1 MKFKAIVLLSG
12 KTATGIEVPAH
23 VVDGLGGGKRP
34 AVTVNV
40 NGYAYRSTV
49 APMGGVF
56 MLPISA
62 DHRARAG
69 VAAGDEVL
77 VALTLDTEART
88 LAVPADFQTALAGDA
103 QARRFFEG
111 LSYSKRQRFTL
122 AIEQAKAPETR
133 QRRVDKAMSDLRAGR
148 A

>member
-1 MKFKAIVLLSG
+1 MKFKATILLSG

-34 AVTVNV
+34 AVTVNI

-62 DHRARAG
+62 DHREGAG
-69 VAAGDEVL
+69 VTAGDEVL

-88 LAVPADFQTALAGDA
+88 LTLPADFQNALASDA

-111 LSYSKRQRFTL
+111 LSYSKKQRLTL

-133 QRRVDKAMSDLRAGR
+133 QRRIDKAMSDLRAGR

>member
-1 MKFKAIVLLSG
+1 
-12 KTATGIEVPAH
+12 
-23 VVDGLGGGKRP
+23 
-34 AVTVNV
+34 
-40 NGYAYRSTV
+40 
-49 APMGGVF
+49 MGGVF